1 MSSLR
6 FTPVAETSH
15 QALLIWPRFA
25 WIRQLFCDWVWHL
38 AWIKT
43 WTENRESHLLLFKHT
58 VRALLMEFDLPGGY
72 CVCMSPYV
80 HWLDNNLHCICVQSD
95 TLSVFRGL
103 QSLHTKTSRPIF
115 GCQGHTFDPLS
126 FRFASRSLASSHVCT
141 YMSRLC
147 VFFLFSFHFMKR
159 QRKQKIFN

>member
-25 WIRQLFCDWVWHL
+25 WIRQLFCDWVWHM
-38 AWIKT
+38 AWIKS
-43 WTENRESHLLLFKHT
+43 WTENWESHLLLFKHT
-58 VRALLMEFDLPGGY
+58 VRAVLMEFDLPGGY

-95 TLSVFRGL
+95 TLSGFSSGAAV
-103 QSLHTKTSRPIF
+103 
-115 GCQGHTFDPLS
+115 
-126 FRFASRSLASSHVCT
+126 SSHENLAT
-141 YMSRLC
+141 YFWLSGTHVWPTFIQICFTLSC
-147 VFFLFSFHFMKR
+147 LFSCLHVYVKTLC
-159 QRKQKIFN
+159 IFFIFI